1 MKLSRVLSA
10 ATLAGLCLLPTWGAA
25 QSPTLRPNSPAQAA
39 QQPPQ
44 TPVFRPAAPAEAANL
59 GGTPAQVFGRLAAD
73 PWIPR
78 AVTFRELGFTEPV
91 VLGYPDSVREIYLPV
106 PAGVDLSSAQLQL
119 DASYVRADG
128 GRTTLVYAIDGAP
141 VTAQGYTADRGDASA
156 VIPIDGKPRP
166 SGFVRLNIDWRTAM
180 ARENT
185 CEDAR
190 AAGNILRIEPT
201 SRFVFRYN
209 GAAVRDL
216 ATAWSALP
224 AQPTILIASNRLTQ
238 ETYDSAWRVG
248 VALERAGK
256 RPRIRTLPAA
266 GDAVDMQGVTIPPGL
281 RSLPGYAGLTEGAE
295 HKIASPAE
303 AGALMAMG
311 PGGPIQADIV
321 IADANTA
328 AAMGQPF
335 DALAG
340 QVPPDAAGSFT
351 QWRQRA
357 LDAFAKPAA
366 PNEIRLASVMGRQTI
381 VVASNAGAQAAGL
394 FTQIWQQAAA
404 GTQLVVNAADEPK
417 NDASAVSL
425 KYLGA
430 RPASFDVLAHADWNA
445 SFDIGSVAAD
455 GKGPGTLVIDVAASP
470 SAARTPPVVSVFMNE
485 VLLGA
490 KEMEAHGRRERIVAP
505 VPRYALQTRNTIR
518 VSFVRQLASDRCR
531 ETPEPYPVSVL
542 ASSHMLLDRIEPAGD
557 FTGLMSRFANGGT
570 LYVPAGHLNDATATL
585 PRVIRL
591 AASTGLSP
599 VKARFVP
606 VPDGQQPKVEGA
618 YLAVDVVPQGVG
630 EGVKPEQDRLF
641 LAGTKDRPLLDVRGL
656 NRVGM
661 LEVHGKGDNLGAVY
675 RTLGGEPPSMEK
687 PIMLSAGNLAIMGN
701 SGLRTEVN
709 TRDPSGQ
716 AAMQE
721 TRPGLFERTYW
732 WMLPILAVALFVALL
747 VFASRM
753 RRRKNEAGDR

>member
-1 MKLSRVLSA
+1 MKLPRVLTA
-10 ATLAGLCLLPTWGAA
+10 AALAALCLLPSFGTA
-25 QSPTLRPNSPAQAA
+25 QSPTLRPVTPPTPA
-39 QQPPQ
+39 QQPPT
-44 TPVFRPAAPAEAANL
+44 TPVFRPAAPAETVNL
-59 GGTPAQVFGRLAAD
+59 GGTPAEVFGKLAAD

-78 AVTFRELGFTEPV
+78 SITFQELGFTEPV
-91 VLGYPDSVREIYLPV
+91 VLGYPDTIREIYLPV
-106 PAGVDLSSAQLQL
+106 PAGVDLSNAQLQL

-185 CEDAR
+185 CADAR

-201 SRFVFRYN
+201 SKFVFRYN
-209 GAAVRDL
+209 GTAIRDL
-216 ATAWSALP
+216 AAAWSALP

-238 ETYDSAWRVG
+238 ESYDSAWRVG

-256 RPRIRTLPAA
+256 RPKIRTLPVA
-266 GDAVDMQGVTIPPGL
+266 GDTVNMQGVAVPPGL
-281 RSLPGYAGLTEGAE
+281 KSVPGYAGLTDSPT

-311 PGGPIQADIV
+311 PAGPIQADIV

-328 AAMGQPF
+328 AAMGQPL
-335 DALAG
+335 DALQG
-340 QVPPDAAGSFT
+340 QVQGDAAGNFT

-357 LDAFAKPAA
+357 LDAFSKPAV
-366 PNEIRLASVMGRQTI
+366 PNEIRLANVMGRPTI

-404 GTQLVVNAADEPK
+404 GTNLVVSAADEPK

-425 KYLGA
+425 KYLGGK
-430 RPASFDVLAHADWNA
+430 PASFDVLAHADWNA

-490 KEMEAHGRRERIVAP
+490 KEMEAHGKRERIVAP

-542 ASSHMLLDRIEPAGD
+542 ASSHMLLDKIEPAGD
-557 FTGLMSRFANGGT
+557 FTGLMSKFANGGT
-570 LYVPAGHLNDATATL
+570 LYVPAAHLNDATTTL

-599 VKARFVP
+599 VKAKFVP
-606 VPDGQQPKVEGA
+606 VADGQQPKADGA

-630 EGVKPEQDRLF
+630 DGVKPEQDRLF

-675 RTLGGEPPSMEK
+675 RTLGAQPPSMEK
-687 PIMLSAGNLAIMGN
+687 PIMLSGGNLAIMGN
-701 SGLRTEVN
+701 AGLRTEVN

-716 AAMQE
+716 GTMKEAQL
-721 TRPGLFERTYW
+721 GLFERGYW
-732 WMLPILAVALFVALL
+732 WTLPILAVALFVALL

-753 RRRKNEAGDR
+753 RRRKSETGDR